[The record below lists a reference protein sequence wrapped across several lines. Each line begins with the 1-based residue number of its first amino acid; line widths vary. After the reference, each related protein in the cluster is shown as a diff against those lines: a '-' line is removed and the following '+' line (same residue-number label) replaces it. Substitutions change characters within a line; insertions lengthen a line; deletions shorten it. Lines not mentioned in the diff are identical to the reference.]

1 MSTTADQEAKVVG
14 QDPPR
19 ADAEELTREELET
32 VSGGKPV
39 QNQTCTAT
47 GDTGMMGC
55 PG

>member
-1 MSTTADQEAKVVG
+1 MSTTSDKESKEVG
-14 QDPPR
+14 QNPPQ
-19 ADAEELTREELET
+19 ATAEELTREELET